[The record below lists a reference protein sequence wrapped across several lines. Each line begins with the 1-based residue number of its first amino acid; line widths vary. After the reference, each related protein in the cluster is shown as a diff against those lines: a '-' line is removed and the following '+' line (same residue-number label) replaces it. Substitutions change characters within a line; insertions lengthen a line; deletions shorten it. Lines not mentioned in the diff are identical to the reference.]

1 MTLFW
6 TLSINIY
13 GRNLYTL
20 LGEVDISGSTMNAA
34 TCQKNLLNLLKKEET
49 FTLEEEDIVVCRK
62 KVGSLG
68 DQKLEEKV
76 RLIYQ
81 TLPQGFKVLFPE
93 GDLL

>member
-1 MTLFW
+1 M
-6 TLSINIY
+6 
-13 GRNLYTL
+13 
-20 LGEVDISGSTMNAA
+20 
-34 TCQKNLLNLLKKEET
+34 
-49 FTLEEEDIVVCRK
+49 EEEDIVVCKK

>member
-1 MTLFW
+1 M
-6 TLSINIY
+6 
-13 GRNLYTL
+13 YTL

-76 RLIYQ
+76 RLSIK
-81 TLPQGFKVLFPE
+81 LCRKVLKSFFPE